1 MRRRP
6 RAADA
11 DEGDGGAAASSQLEK
26 GQAKPSAP
34 AAAAE
39 GGGSGGAGGG
49 ADGGAGALIDDVSAP
64 KVIDHFALWELRM
77 LLRLGLHRAIWW
89 VRGLLTTYLLAGC
102 ALAAVTTWLLLGS
115 DVDEV
120 LACFLLIATSLSFTL
135 ALLQLLRAV
144 AAPKLVA
151 VGPERIRAHM
161 ATIFF

>member
-1 MRRRP
+1 
-6 RAADA
+6 
-11 DEGDGGAAASSQLEK
+11 
-26 GQAKPSAP
+26 
-34 AAAAE
+34 
-39 GGGSGGAGGG
+39 
-49 ADGGAGALIDDVSAP
+49 
-64 KVIDHFALWELRM
+64 M
-77 LLRLGLHRAIWW
+77 LLRVGLHRARWW

-102 ALAAVTTWLLLGS
+102 GLAAVTTYLLVGS